1 MVVVVGVRVVI
12 TVGFYSYYIASTSV
26 KANSLIA
33 NMRVSTVNWVPY
45 ISGMP
50 ELSDDGDCYD
60 NESCYAQ
67 RFIIRV
73 SGHF

>member
-33 NMRVSTVNWVPY
+33 NNYEGINS
-45 ISGMP
+45 
-50 ELSDDGDCYD
+50 ELGSLYKWH
-60 NESCYAQ
+60 A
-67 RFIIRV
+67 RIV
-73 SGHF
+73 